1 MTKKLKVY
9 VITLSRVFPVSHPK
23 AGQPTCFREKMANAI
38 YHMRHPNVFDPYEPT
53 EATEKYHTIRAN
65 YELWR
70 KRFEQIER
78 GEACLSI
85 RQWTGKPY
93 ASKQIEIARLTKDDG
108 IGLQKLTLNP
118 SLDCCGTV
126 PSNTWIPRG
135 VPEPTLAKYDGLSYE
150 DWKAW
155 FKNYDFSKPFALIHF
170 TKKRY

>member
-1 MTKKLKVY
+1 MKKKLKVY

-23 AGQPTCFREKMANAI
+23 AGLKTYFKTKLENTHVVP
-38 YHMRHPNVFDPYEPT
+38 FDPNGDSVPDGQPQL
-53 EATEKYHTIRAN
+53 KRHTIRAN

-108 IGLQKLTLNP
+108 IGLQRLRFTPDRDGQFVWWNFNIDGHFSNEEFLANNDGLTL
-118 SLDCCGTV
+118 
-126 PSNTWIPRG
+126 R
-135 VPEPTLAKYDGLSYE
+135 
-150 DWKAW
+150 DWCAW
-155 FKNYDFSKPFALIHF
+155 FKDYDLSKPLAIIQF
-170 TKKRY
+170 TKFRY